1 VARAEAAALA
11 LLWLGAP
18 AAGAEGL
25 GLTPT
30 ERAAFGAEVRALLL
44 DEPDLVRGLLAPAP
58 ADPFGGF
65 ADEAA
70 ADAALLADLSEGLLG
85 DPADWAEGPA
95 DGPPLVAFLPPACP
109 DCADLLPELRALA
122 ARTGARLVVKDLPH
136 PAPAA
141 AFLTA
146 VLAEVGAEG
155 WLRARAGVAELSDP
169 SDPEA
174 LLRLAEALGWSADA
188 LRAAMEGEASAARLA
203 RVQAQFEALGFDVA
217 PSYVAGDILVRG
229 DVPPVVLGR
238 YLAP

>member
-1 VARAEAAALA
+1 
-11 LLWLGAP
+11 
-18 AAGAEGL
+18 
-25 GLTPT
+25 
-30 ERAAFGAEVRALLL
+30 VRALLL

-58 ADPFGGF
+58 ADPFEGF

-70 ADAALLADLSEGLLG
+70 ADTALLADLAEGLLG

-109 DCADLLPELRALA
+109 GCAEHLAELRELA
-122 ARTGARLVVKDLPH
+122 GRKGARLIVKDLPD

-146 VLAEVGAEG
+146 VLVEVGPEG
-155 WLRARAGVAELSDP
+155 WLLAREGVAELSDP

-174 LLRLAEALGWSADA
+174 LLRLAEALGWSPQA
-188 LRAAMEGEASAARLA
+188 LRAAMEGEASEARLA
-203 RVQAQFEALGFDVA
+203 RVQALFEAIGFDMA
-217 PSYVAGDILVRG
+217 PSYVAGGILVRG
-229 DVPPVVLGR
+229 DVPVVVLER